1 MHHSGGRGHRVLRKG
16 GKELSPWL
24 AVRPRPE
31 VGWSPAGLVRLQ
43 PCRPRTPP
51 GHPGGETPGSP
62 ALRSAPGGVC
72 VALTA
77 PSRRAGPAPSL
88 AAPRRAE
95 PSLPGG
101 LRRSQRPPGRPV
113 RRGAAGRAG
122 GSRGAGGGAARR
134 LGSRPR
140 PAEPGGAGQGEAAE
154 GGPAPVRRLFAPPA
168 AARRPGAGE
177 PRAAAGAERGL
188 RSPCAPPRPPSR
200 AAPPLALLASPP
212 PPGAA
217 LPPAPGPPTPVGPG
231 GPGTRAPSPLPPGIG
246 GVPTFRTAD
255 RGAGQRGPL
264 RPLRTP
270 RGRERGP
277 GGARQTRPGRPA
289 GPAHSG
295 PAGLNCTRRIR
306 GCAEGIPAPPEPSDF
321 SSRAGTGQASLWSP
335 CDRLT
340 CGLAPRARQ
349 PLAPSRRGCGRSLLP
364 ASSERGGPRPLP
376 PPRCLSWRLGGPS
389 RGRGLKGPEREARP
403 REPWGPPNLT
413 VGLGPRRCWKES
425 QCPHPR

>member
-188 RSPCAPPRPPSR
+188 RSPCAPPRPPLPRRPSPRSSRLPSSARRRSASRARAADPRRAGRPRDPCALAPPPGDRRSPDLPDRGPRGWAARTLAAAPDAARAGARTWWGPADASR
-200 AAPPLALLASPP
+200 AAGGASS
-212 PPGAA
+212 
-217 LPPAPGPPTPVGPG
+217 L
-231 GPGTRAPSPLPPGIG
+231 RAGRPELH
-246 GVPTFRTAD
+246 TAD
-255 RGAGQRGPL
+255 PGLRRGD
-264 RPLRTP
+264 
-270 RGRERGP
+270 P
-277 GGARQTRPGRPA
+277 G
-289 GPAHSG
+289 
-295 PAGLNCTRRIR
+295 
-306 GCAEGIPAPPEPSDF
+306 
-321 SSRAGTGQASLWSP
+321 
-335 CDRLT
+335 
-340 CGLAPRARQ
+340 APRA
-349 PLAPSRRGCGRSLLP
+349 L
-364 ASSERGGPRPLP
+364 
-376 PPRCLSWRLGGPS
+376 RL
-389 RGRGLKGPEREARP
+389 
-403 REPWGPPNLT
+403 
-413 VGLGPRRCWKES
+413 
-425 QCPHPR
+425 